1 MADDRISLRQLLSLL
16 FAALLAPAI
25 GVLPAQTAA
34 LAGETGWLS
43 ALAAL
48 PALLA
53 LVWVLTALLG
63 PAGEGAGLAQAAEGA
78 LGRPVG
84 KLLLTAY
91 LAWGVLLLAANAR
104 LFSLRFLSTGYR
116 NSPAGLF
123 LAVLLGLA
131 LWLAWRPVR
140 VLARAG
146 EIFRLALAV
155 GLAFSLAL
163 GAFQVQPRHVL
174 PIWAED
180 VPGLLSAALPVL
192 GLLGYGVFAAFLGGN
207 VTRSE
212 GDCRRLLV
220 WGTVFCLVLTALQLV
235 CQGNF
240 GPTLTAQADTPFFL
254 MVKGIGIE
262 GTFQRVE
269 AVIIALWIFSDLA
282 LLALLASACSALA
295 QSVFSLRER
304 RHAALPVVLLAL
316 AGAWLLFP
324 DAFSLSRWMERV
336 MWPGNLLFG
345 FGGPALLLLV
355 KKLRRQE

>member
-1 MADDRISLRQLLSLL
+1 MADDRISLRQLLALL

-34 LAGETGWLS
+34 LAGEAGWLS

-48 PALLA
+48 PVLLA
-53 LVWVLTALLG
+53 ALWVLHTLMG
-63 PAGEGAGLAQAAEGA
+63 PAGEGAGLAQVTQRV
-78 LGRPVG
+78 LGRPLG
-84 KLLLTAY
+84 KLVLL
-91 LAWGVLLLAANAR
+91 LCLGWGLLLLAANAR
-104 LFSLRFLSTGYR
+104 QFSLRFLSTSYS

-123 LAVLLGLA
+123 LAVLLALA
-131 LWLAWRPVR
+131 LWLAWKPVR

-163 GAFQVQPRHVL
+163 GAFQIEPRHVL

-192 GLLGYGVFAAFLGGN
+192 GLLGYGLFAAFLGGN
-207 VTRSE
+207 VTRTE
-212 GDCRRLLV
+212 NDRRRLLV

-240 GPTLTAQADTPFFL
+240 GPALTARADTPFFL

-269 AVIIALWIFSDLA
+269 SLIIALWVFSDLA
-282 LLALLASACSALA
+282 LLALLAAACCALA
-295 QSVFSLRER
+295 RAVFSLRES
-304 RHAALPVVLLAL
+304 RHAAVPVVLLAL
-316 AGAWLLFP
+316 GAALALFP
-324 DAFSLSRWMERV
+324 DAFSLDRWMETV
-336 MWPGNLLFG
+336 VWPGNLCLG
-345 FGGPALLLLV
+345 LGLPLGLLLV
-355 KKLRRQE
+355 KKLRRLE